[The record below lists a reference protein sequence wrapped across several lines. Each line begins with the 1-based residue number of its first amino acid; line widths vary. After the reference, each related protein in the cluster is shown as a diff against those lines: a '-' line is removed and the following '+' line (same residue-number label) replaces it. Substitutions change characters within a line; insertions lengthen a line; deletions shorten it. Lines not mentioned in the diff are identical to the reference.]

1 MTKNAV
7 TRTLTQFATGN
18 GTRDYVPFPY
28 HSGAL
33 PYHLARKLD
42 YQRVRATANHL
53 ATHLLPDLPL
63 ARARRLADSY
73 YTWKANTDSTYR
85 QEREYSRIAA
95 YIRRY
100 AHPYYL
106 PPQETIERAAS
117 EPKPLSGHLHACH
130 ECKRDYDCE
139 CGNPAWGMVCEPC
152 FVYLTTGKQTEKP
165 IKVEFV
171 KQRVSTWKG
180 SNSRK
185 VRYSVNAEEIVP
197 SIGEITEEMQA
208 ISDDV
213 DSYIARTETPAHEL
227 DSYFTLAEFNAGDGS
242 RPQVVSSSSSRKG
255 AEFRAK
261 LKSKEHP
268 GSTMSVVNRSQL
280 ARAEWQKLFG
290 LQNAENAT
298 VPVQPYRNY
307 QKRGKEI
314 VRSANPQ

>member
-7 TRTLTQFATGN
+7 ARTLAQFATGN

-33 PYHLARKLD
+33 PYHTARKLD
-42 YQRVRATANHL
+42 YQRVRATANRL
-53 ATHLLPDLPL
+53 ASHLLAELPL
-63 ARARRLADSY
+63 AHTRRLADSY
-73 YTWKANTDSTYR
+73 WTWRVQSDFAHR
-85 QEREYSRIAA
+85 QEQEYSRVVAWIRNYVHTMLLPREEKPEQAA
-95 YIRRY
+95 V
-100 AHPYYL
+100 
-106 PPQETIERAAS
+106 S
-117 EPKPLSGHLHACH
+117 GPKPLTGHLHTCH

-139 CGNPAWGMVCEPC
+139 CGNPVWGMVCEPC
-152 FVYLTTGKQTEKP
+152 FVYLTTGKREEKP
-165 IKVEFV
+165 SKVEFV

-197 SIGEITEEMQA
+197 TIGEITEEMQA

-227 DSYFTLAEFNAGDGS
+227 DSYFTLAEFNAGDGIK
-242 RPQVVSSSSSRKG
+242 PQVVSSSSSRKG

-268 GSTMSVVNRSQL
+268 GSMISVVNRSQL
-280 ARAEWQKLFG
+280 ARLRFEGLFDTNQPKL
-290 LQNAENAT
+290 
-298 VPVQPYRNY
+298 
-307 QKRGKEI
+307 
-314 VRSANPQ
+314 